1 MALDVLAFPRVGGT
15 AAGGY
20 YEVAPDV
27 LVAVPRE
34 GYQQDEAGARAS
46 LRTLNDIAKAR
57 GRSLVTIILVDSV
70 KSQDSSARRVW
81 IDGLDPKYM
90 CGLGLVASTLLARA
104 IGSFY
109 LGLSRP
115 VIPIKMFG
123 TIHDAVAWGRE
134 IVEQHGRPIRE

>member
-15 AAGGY
+15 TAGGY

-46 LRTLNDIAKAR
+46 LLAQHDIAKAR

-70 KSQDSSARRVW
+70 KAQDANARRIW
-81 IDGLDPKYM
+81 IDGLDPTYM
-90 CGLGLVASTLLARA
+90 SGLGLVASTLLARA

-109 LGLSRP
+109 LGLSKP
-115 VIPIKMFG
+115 VIPIEMFG
-123 TIHDAVAWGRE
+123 TVDEAVAWGRE
-134 IVEQHGRPIRE
+134 IVRQHGRPIRE